1 MNKNL
6 KRLLNALILLGAIVL
21 GVHAVELH
29 DLWLCALALLCTYS
43 YTLFMED

>member
-6 KRLLNALILLGAIVL
+6 KRLLNALLLLGAIVL
-21 GVHAVELH
+21 GVIAVELH
-29 DLWLCALALLCTYS
+29 NLWLCALALFYTYS